1 MEKVLVFQRI
11 FFEFQV
17 SKTFNIFKDF
27 QIKACKSLKPRGI
40 FRIPRR
46 TFALSVVSFKMN
58 PLRKS
63 KFLC

>member
-17 SKTFNIFKDF
+17 SNTFNISKDRH
-27 QIKACKSLKPRGI
+27 IKACQSLKRRGI
-40 FRIPRR
+40 FKIPRR
-46 TFALSVVSFKMN
+46 TYALSVGFKMN

>member
-17 SKTFNIFKDF
+17 SKTFNISKDC

-46 TFALSVVSFKMN
+46 TYTLSVSFKRN